1 MHDCWTIITLASLC
15 VLHISINWLN
25 ICMTIWL
32 GSALSYEQNTS
43 IPRKHD
49 IVLSQVLKIWCI
61 NSTLLCHYQ
70 THLTSMVARVWA
82 ATNEVG
88 CLLLFPALWFCCS
101 VLDTRYM
108 IPLSEF
114 WYLPPLS
121 DYKSCSGCVRE
132 MANAWVAKWWNISI
146 HIFCY
151 HLNKATIDYFLA
163 VWCISCRTLRT
174 KNCVI
179 NSFSMK

>member
-1 MHDCWTIITLASLC
+1 MSTR
-15 VLHISINWLN
+15 
-25 ICMTIWL
+25 L
-32 GSALSYEQNTS
+32 GSALIISRTFPFPQS
-43 IPRKHD
+43 VI
-49 IVLSQVLKIWCI
+49 LVLKIRCI

-70 THLTSMVARVWA
+70 THLKKRFSFFKNTSVVARVLA
-82 ATNEVG
+82 STNEVG

-179 NSFSMK
+179 NSFSLK